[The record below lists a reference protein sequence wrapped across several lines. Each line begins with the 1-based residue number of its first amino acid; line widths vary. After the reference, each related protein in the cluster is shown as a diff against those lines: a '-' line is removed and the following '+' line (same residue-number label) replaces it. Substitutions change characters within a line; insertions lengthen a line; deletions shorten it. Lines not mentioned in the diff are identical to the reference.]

1 MSELESNFNLLS
13 ASNRGDAG
21 AVCQGNLSAADCR
34 ALSLRCYSA
43 AGVIKSQ
50 PHKALLTAMGRT
62 WVQLANQI
70 DRFKLLQEASSQS
83 RDAME

>member
-1 MSELESNFNLLS
+1 MSELESNFSLLN
-13 ASNRGDAG
+13 ARGGDTG
-21 AVCQGNLSAADCR
+21 SLCRGSMSAADCR

-43 AGVIKSQ
+43 AGTITSH

-70 DRFKLLQEASSQS
+70 DRFKLLQETPPQS
-83 RDAME
+83 RDPME